1 MRKSL
6 IIGCLLFIL
15 SITGFVFIGI
25 AVAAQDEEVYLTE
38 TVLEGEKG
46 YGADISF
53 RINSHWDEKML
64 WETSVDIGEET
75 VTDTDFSFY
84 PDGFDYEVPSESGAQ
99 FEYSMNF

>member
-46 YGADISF
+46 YGADILHLRSI
-53 RINSHWDEKML
+53 RSPLI
-64 WETSVDIGEET
+64 
-75 VTDTDFSFY
+75 
-84 PDGFDYEVPSESGAQ
+84 
-99 FEYSMNF
+99 